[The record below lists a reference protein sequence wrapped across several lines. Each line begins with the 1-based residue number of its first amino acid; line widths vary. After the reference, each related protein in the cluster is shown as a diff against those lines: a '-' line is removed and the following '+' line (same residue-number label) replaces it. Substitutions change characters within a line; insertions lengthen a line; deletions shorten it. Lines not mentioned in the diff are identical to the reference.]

1 MEVSMKKF
9 GFAVAFAAASL
20 LAATSAVFA
29 EEVSCN
35 GVLPPGTYDNIIV
48 PPNASCAIAGS
59 IVKGNITA
67 LDHAML
73 LVATSEVGG
82 NIKGDQAD
90 VVHVFTTSVGNNI
103 HVEGGG
109 PVPGFVFEMA
119 ICGTTLRHG
128 HISKLRRRFGRSWR
142 RSRAAAS

>member
-67 LDHAML
+67 LDHA
-73 LVATSEVGG
+73 
-82 NIKGDQAD
+82 
-90 VVHVFTTSVGNNI
+90 
-103 HVEGGG
+103 
-109 PVPGFVFEMA
+109 
-119 ICGTTLRHG
+119 
-128 HISKLRRRFGRSWR
+128 GRP
-142 RSRAAAS
+142 